1 MRKTITESHLGALQL
16 LVVAVVA
23 VAVVAAVVM
32 TAGPAGPVKAQT
44 AWHNKT
50 KRKRRPKVAVG
61 KGVNC
66 GQ

>member
-16 LVVAVVA
+16 LVAAVVI
-23 VAVVAAVVM
+23 AVVAAVVM

-61 KGVNC
+61 KGVDC
-66 GQ
+66 GE